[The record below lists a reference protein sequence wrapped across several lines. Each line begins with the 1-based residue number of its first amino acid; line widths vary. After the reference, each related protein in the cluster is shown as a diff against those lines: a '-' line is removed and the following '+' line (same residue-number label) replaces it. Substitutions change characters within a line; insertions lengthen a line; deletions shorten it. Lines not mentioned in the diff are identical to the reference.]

1 MLLILYSFVLSLS
14 SQQQPKSGL
23 INVTL
28 TRKEANIILNA
39 LYNSIHT
46 HEERPPLPLEEE
58 PGEEYSS
65 NGGDYVANLLM
76 VYKKESSEV

>member
-1 MLLILYSFVLSLS
+1 MFLILYSYVHVLSLS
-14 SQQQPKSGL
+14 LQQQPKSGW

-28 TRKEANIILNA
+28 TRKEANFILNA
-39 LYNSIHT
+39 LNNSIHT
-46 HEERPPLPLEEE
+46 HEEQPPLPLEEE

-76 VYKKESSEV
+76 V